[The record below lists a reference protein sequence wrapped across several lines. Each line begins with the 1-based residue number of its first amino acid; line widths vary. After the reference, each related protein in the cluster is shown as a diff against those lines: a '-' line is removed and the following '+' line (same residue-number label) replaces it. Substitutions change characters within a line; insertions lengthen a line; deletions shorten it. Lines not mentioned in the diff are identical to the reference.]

1 MKFIINLTDE
11 ILLIKDMTI
20 GEGAEMLVA
29 NEDILDWPEIKDLLA
44 QEKIKIDLRE

>member
-11 ILLIKDMTI
+11 ILLINDRSV

-29 NEDILDWPEIKDLLA
+29 KEGILDWPEIKDLLA